1 VAKVLPLEPEP
12 TVSISVPTH
21 HTFLTEFVEH
31 NTSYLVSILQRFLP
45 RAINEYW
52 GMRYAGGADMLS
64 RLRDGF
70 DDETYAK
77 TRDEFS
83 RVHLLAIDDLGA
95 NKQVTDWPEDHSDD
109 IVHHG

>member
-1 VAKVLPLEPEP
+1 
-12 TVSISVPTH
+12 
-21 HTFLTEFVEH
+21 
-31 NTSYLVSILQRFLP
+31 
-45 RAINEYW
+45 
-52 GMRYAGGADMLS
+52 MLS